1 MVFKI
6 TLGEHASK
14 IVEDA
19 DLRIDGHL
27 MQRWSPPVRN
37 EAQLLAEVQKDKKA
51 HDAERLQKQL
61 RKVDVPSVEIHSSL
75 QGTFSLAAVGT
86 VTNHFRHRG
95 IKTSLVIHPVP
106 ASVSDGQNEITSIRL
121 VDGDTTKHDWPNP
134 AKDPNSFSI
143 LHELEDAV
151 LRLRTEIE
159 GINDPQVANSRVRAS
174 KAFLESLSAFLDDD
188 GGLGPDQVPDAI
200 PKKLKEN
207 LSQVNWSS
215 VSTHAQK
222 WADTIIKFLDK
233 FFG

>member
-1 MVFKI
+1 
-6 TLGEHASK
+6 
-14 IVEDA
+14 
-19 DLRIDGHL
+19 

-51 HDAERLQKQL
+51 LDTERLLRQL

-106 ASVSDGQNEITSIRL
+106 STVSEGQNTITSIRL
-121 VDGDTTKHDWPNP
+121 ADSHTAKLDWPNL
-134 AKDPNSFSI
+134 AKDPDSFGI
-143 LHELEDAV
+143 LRELEDAV
-151 LRLRTEIE
+151 LRLRREIE
-159 GINDPQVANSRVRAS
+159 GINDPHVADSRVRTS

-200 PKKLKEN
+200 LQNLKEN
-207 LSQVNWSS
+207 LLQVNWSS

-222 WADTIIKFLDK
+222 WADTIIKFIDK
-233 FFG
+233 LFG